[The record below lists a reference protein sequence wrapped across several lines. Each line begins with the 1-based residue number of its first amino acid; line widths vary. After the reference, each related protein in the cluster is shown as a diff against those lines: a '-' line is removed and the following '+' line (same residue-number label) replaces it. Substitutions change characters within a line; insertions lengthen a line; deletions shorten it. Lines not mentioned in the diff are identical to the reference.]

1 MTDRLTPAQRH
12 TVMSHIRSRNTK
24 PELKVR
30 QWLWRHGY
38 RYRLNVKS
46 VPGKPD
52 IVMRKY
58 RTAIFVNGCF
68 WHGHQV
74 TLSPDESLKYKV
86 EGSNCCKIPQ
96 TNREFWVNKIKRNQ
110 ERDQRNYQLLQENGW
125 QVIVVW
131 ECQLMPKRIDQTMN
145 EVELLLN
152 ERFLSLHSKHIPVLY
167 NADEEQSLPMAAE
180 TVDYK
185 PMPPQLVIFD
195 LDGTLLDTLDD
206 LSAAVNHAMEQRGF
220 PQHTRDEYM
229 KMVGHGARN
238 LMSQALPSTHA
249 HDEAL
254 IDAVLADFRHYYNTH
269 IDVYT
274 KPFPGIPQLLEHL
287 HKNGIQLAVASNKFQ
302 EGTEHLIK
310 EFFPEIPFVALLG
323 NRPNCPLKPDPE
335 VVGEVLRKTGLSKEA
350 AVMVGDSDTDMQTA
364 ANSGIRGIAVSWGY
378 RNMKNNPG
386 WTVADSAEELQKIIL
401 HG

>member
-12 TVMSHIRSRNTK
+12 LVMSHIRSRNTK
-24 PELKVR
+24 PEIKVR

-52 IVMRKY
+52 IVMRNY

-68 WHGHQV
+68 WHGHKGC
-74 TLSPDESLKYKV
+74 DKYRLPK
-86 EGSNCCKIPQ
+86 
-96 TNREFWVNKIKRNQ
+96 TNVDFWKNKIYRNRK
-110 ERDQRNYQLLQENGW
+110 RDQENYRVLQENGW

-131 ECQLMPKRIDQTMN
+131 ECQLTPKHIEQTMN
-145 EVELLLN
+145 EVELQLN
-152 ERFLSLHSKHIPVLY
+152 ERFLSLHRKHIPVQY
-167 NADEEQSLPMAAE
+167 NIEEEQSLPMAAE
-180 TVDYK
+180 TLNYE
-185 PMPPQLVIFD
+185 PMPPRLIIFD

-238 LMSQALPSTHA
+238 LMSQALPAEHKD
-249 HDEAL
+249 DEAM
-254 IDAVLADFRHYYNTH
+254 IDAVLADFRTYYNAH

-274 KPFPGIPQLLEHL
+274 KPFPGITQLIECL
-287 HKNGIQLAVASNKFQ
+287 HQKGIKLAVASNKFQ

-310 EFFPEIPFVALLG
+310 EFFSDIPFVAVLG
-323 NRPNCPLKPDPE
+323 NRPNNPLKPDPE
-335 VVGEVLRKTGLSKEA
+335 VVGEVLRKAGISKEN
-350 AVMVGDSDTDMQTA
+350 AVMVGDSDTDMETA
-364 ANSGIRGIAVSWGY
+364 SNGGIRGIAVNWGY
-378 RNMKNNPG
+378 RNMRN
-386 WTVADSAEELQKIIL
+386 WTNQQTVFPPAQEPTVVDTVEELLKCL
-401 HG
+401 FL